1 MPPLD
6 KLGGRM
12 HLRFK
17 TLRPRPLYLVE
28 DMGDGPLRQTLEKS
42 EPDFGVQAIQ
52 SIKRLMM
59 FW

>member
-1 MPPLD
+1 
-6 KLGGRM
+6 M

-17 TLRPRPLYLVE
+17 ALGPRPLYLVE

-42 EPDFGVQAIQ
+42 EPDSGVQAIQ